1 MPMNAHYALT
11 EPIRDAVDVLSR
23 EHPLLVEFGASW
35 CPICESAQ
43 PLLAQAF
50 EGRHERVQHIKVE
63 DGKGSFGFNA
73 ASEEYE
79 DLVKAGIIDPTK
91 VVRTALQDAA
101 SVAGLLITTE
111 AMIADKPEKKAPAGG
126 PPGGGMGDMGGMDF

>member
-11 EPIRDAVDVLSR
+11 EPIRDAVDALSR

-43 PLLAQAF
+43 PLLVRAF

-63 DGKGSFGFNA
+63 DGKGQPLGRSFKVKLWPTLIFMKDGVEVERLVRPTNA
-73 ASEEYE
+73 E
-79 DLVKAGIIDPTK
+79 DIRAALERIDG
-91 VVRTALQDAA
+91 A
-101 SVAGLLITTE
+101 
-111 AMIADKPEKKAPAGG
+111 
-126 PPGGGMGDMGGMDF
+126 